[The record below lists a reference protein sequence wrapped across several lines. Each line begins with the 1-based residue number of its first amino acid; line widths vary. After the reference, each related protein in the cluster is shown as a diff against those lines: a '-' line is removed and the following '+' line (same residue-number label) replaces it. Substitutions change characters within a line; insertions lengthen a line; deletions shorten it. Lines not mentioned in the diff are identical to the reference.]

1 MIFKEQSFAWTDG
14 VVKSPPSCVAAFFQ
28 DFDIQMYAFTP
39 EKMLRLGGRNF
50 YLAIAEVLMEA
61 ISTESRRKK

>member
-1 MIFKEQSFAWTDG
+1 MISRGQLSVWIDG

-61 ISTESRRKK
+61 ISTERRRKE